1 MTTRSATRATPARA
15 PRRQPGA
22 GLMSADT
29 YVGDVAAAETVVRL
43 PRGGTAVAVAAAAS
57 LVAATVH
64 AVVVPEHLA
73 HGWLHGAFL
82 AVVAVA
88 QVVLAWVVLRRPTVA
103 AVVLGLCGTIG
114 VVLLYVASRTVGLPV
129 AFGSAP
135 ESHSSHGGRPGAPA
149 HRGHHRSWGAGD
161 ARPRGQPGGRGRR
174 SSRPGR
180 ARPPSWGSWSRSW
193 RCCRAGSAAAVGECA
208 GGPGWHA
215 LGRGPAARKPLMAQP
230 GPTLPI
236 DRRA

>member
-1 MTTRSATRATPARA
+1 
-15 PRRQPGA
+15 
-22 GLMSADT
+22 MSADT

-43 PRGGTAVAVAAAAS
+43 PRGGTAVTVAAAAS

-73 HGWLHGAFL
+73 HGWLHGTFL

-88 QVVLAWVVLRRPTVA
+88 QVALAWVVLRRPTVV

-135 ESHSSHGGRPGAPA
+135 ESHSSHGAALVHQPIAGTIGPGVPVM
-149 HRGHHRSWGAGD
+149 
-161 ARPRGQPGGRGRR
+161 PGLEGN
-174 SSRPGR
+174 PGVE
-180 ARPPSWGSWSRSW
+180 
-193 RCCRAGSAAAVGECA
+193 AVGALDLVALAAELGVVVA
-208 GGPGWHA
+208 LLALLPRRQRTTVANVLAVLGGTLWVGA
-215 LGRGPAARKPLMAQP
+215 LLLGNL
-230 GPTLPI
+230 
-236 DRRA
+236 